1 MQKVSINTV
10 QQKMELPDQEGKKR
24 RRSRGSGSPGSTDGA
39 WAVMRGYPV
48 SDTHATDTDRPRIS
62 HGYVSRPRIIPHIAK
77 QIQHSKLANRQLES
91 QKQRKISRPLTSGPA
106 ACRRHRAGEPGDSS
120 GPRAS
125 SFPASGIGCAGLR
138 RATWAWA
145 RVPLQGSRPELGPP
159 HRRGSSRACEHGRRR
174 AEAGGTE
181 QRQGKA
187 GG

>member
-1 MQKVSINTV
+1 
-10 QQKMELPDQEGKKR
+10 LPLT
-24 RRSRGSGSPGSTDGA
+24 PF
-39 WAVMRGYPV
+39 P
-48 SDTHATDTDRPRIS
+48 RPRTERELSALVTPFFSLSCIIFP
-62 HGYVSRPRIIPHIAK
+62 HVVSETNTMVLATSHIAK

-138 RATWAWA
+138 RATRAWA
-145 RVPLQGSRPELGPP
+145 RVPLQGSQPELGP
-159 HRRGSSRACEHGRRR
+159 RRRREHGRRR

>member
-1 MQKVSINTV
+1 MPLTTFPRPHTEWELSAPGTPFFSLRCILFPHVVSETNTMV
-10 QQKMELPDQEGKKR
+10 L
-24 RRSRGSGSPGSTDGA
+24 
-39 WAVMRGYPV
+39 
-48 SDTHATDTDRPRIS
+48 ATS
-62 HGYVSRPRIIPHIAK
+62 HIAK

-91 QKQRKISRPLTSGPA
+91 QKQKKISRPLTSGPA

-138 RATWAWA
+138 RATRAWG
-145 RVPLQGSRPELGPP
+145 RVPLQGTRPELGPP